1 MSSTLG
7 LGNSEWQELYK
18 AALFED
24 DSSKLP
30 ARIADAES
38 AIIARGRTLFHRT
51 ENRLERQALERSLH
65 FLRMLRYCSQS
76 RPAA

>member
-1 MSSTLG
+1 MSYQFIDSP
-7 LGNSEWQELYK
+7 WQELYK

-24 DSSKLP
+24 DGTKLP

-38 AIIARGRTLFHRT
+38 AIIIRARNLFHNS
-51 ENRLERQALERSLH
+51 ENAVERRALDSALH
-65 FLRMLRYCSQS
+65 FLRILRGCSRS